1 MVGVTYYGRH
11 SMTWEGFLA
20 MVVIIVLLLLVNRRG
35 WARTTAALEATIA
48 GIAGRLGGRVVEGRW
63 AVPSRIEFSAEGRR
77 AVLDYNGDEAYDGVT
92 RVTVD
97 LRGVS
102 PGMLLVFRESFRS
115 TISKL
120 FGAQDLLVGSHP
132 FDERYV
138 VQAKPEGVADKIF
151 ARERRAQVV
160 ESVGRLYFLP
170 DATIHLTRET
180 LTVRA
185 RGYLRKER
193 ELWALARTA
202 IDFTRYVLELT
213 CTPGISWGETRTE
226 GGECQICGSALRLA
240 AGVVQCSRC
249 RTPHHLECWKY
260 NGRCSTFACGE
271 TRYTRV

>member
-1 MVGVTYYGRH
+1 MGGVTYYGRR

-20 MVVIIVLLLLVNRRG
+20 MVIIMILVLLFNRRG
-35 WARTTAALEATIA
+35 STRSNALESTFT
-48 GIAGRLGGRVVEGRW
+48 GIAGRLGGRVVPGRW
-63 AVPSRIEFSAEGRR
+63 TVPSRIEFSTQGRR
-77 AVLDYNGDEAYDGVT
+77 GVLEYNADEAYDGVT

-97 LRGVS
+97 LKGVS
-102 PGMLLVFRESFRS
+102 PGMLLIFRETFRS

-120 FGAQDLLVGSHP
+120 FGSQDLLVGSHP
-132 FDERYV
+132 FDEMYV
-138 VQAKPEGVADKIF
+138 VRASPEGVADKIF
-151 ARERRAQVV
+151 AREKRAQVV
-160 ESVGRLYFLP
+160 ESVTRLYFLP
-170 DATIHLTRET
+170 EATIHLTRET

-213 CTPGISWGETRTE
+213 STPGISWGETRTE

-240 AGVVQCSRC
+240 TGVVECSRC
-249 RTPHHLECWKY
+249 RTPHHLDCWKY

-271 TRYTRV
+271 TRYQRT